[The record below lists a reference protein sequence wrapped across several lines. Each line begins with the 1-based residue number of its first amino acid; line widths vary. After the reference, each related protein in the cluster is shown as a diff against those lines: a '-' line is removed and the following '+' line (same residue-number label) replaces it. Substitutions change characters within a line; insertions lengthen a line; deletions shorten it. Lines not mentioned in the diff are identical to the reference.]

1 VDSVMGLSIVIRLR
15 GPVSY
20 TRCNALRHMR
30 FRSRRRQNRRAMS
43 PCCAFAL
50 RISVLVSI
58 LVAPG
63 SPSVFAQDV
72 SRSDDPNG
80 RISQYTESVK
90 LSTGEVRRGDICV
103 TFEPRMESGTFF
115 DGLERIDLD
124 SGVQFRK
131 DSSSVFNFPSY
142 LKIDIHVSVHVC
154 DSNLYTPARS
164 PDFMK
169 GMKFRAQWKRNLDLR
184 PVANITLENVPLS
197 LEEGDNRLLFVLRIR
212 DEDVPLTDH
221 LIISVLT
228 AQGKLLSRMSARL

>member
-1 VDSVMGLSIVIRLR
+1 MLGFGI
-15 GPVSY
+15 
-20 TRCNALRHMR
+20 
-30 FRSRRRQNRRAMS
+30 
-43 PCCAFAL
+43 
-50 RISVLVSI
+50 
-58 LVAPG
+58 
-63 SPSVFAQDV
+63 SPSVFAQDL
-72 SRSDDPNG
+72 SRSDDPGG

-124 SGVQFRK
+124 SGIQFRK
-131 DSSSVFNFPSY
+131 NSASVFNFPSY
-142 LKIDIHVSVHVC
+142 LKIDIRVSVHVC
-154 DSNLYTPARS
+154 DSNIYTPAHS

-184 PVANITLENVPLS
+184 PVANITLENVPLN